1 MSLFRKRPP
10 TLPHFSRE
18 DAINCVPAKRTD
30 ISESRLETGEVL
42 LVYPL
47 TVRPLFAMMLRRLRQ
62 ESQPPPMKKLQLD
75 QLGSG
80 VWMMIDG
87 RRTVQQIIQ
96 WFAKEHTLQQKEAE
110 LSVTAFLRE
119 LGRRGLI
126 GMKQGVNP
134 MPDG

>member
-1 MSLFRKRPP
+1 MSLFRKRTPV
-10 TLPHFSRE
+10 LAHFSRE
-18 DAINCVPAKRTD
+18 DAIQCIPVKRQE
-30 ISESRLETGEVL
+30 ISESRLESGEIL

-47 TVRPLFAMMLRRLRQ
+47 TVRPFFAAMLRRLRQ

-87 RRTVQQIIQ
+87 QRTVQQIIHG
-96 WFAKEHTLQQKEAE
+96 FAKEHTLQNKEAE

-126 GMKQGVNP
+126 GLKQRGNP
-134 MPDG
+134 MADG